1 MLKFVVPLIAF
12 GLLVGVFIKGL
23 DPERDLKKLPSPFLG
38 KEAPHFDLPRLKVPN
53 ERISNQAYDGE
64 VAIVNF
70 WATWCV
76 GCRQEHGF
84 LMELSRT
91 SDVPIYGI
99 DWRDQREPALQW
111 LSQLGDPY
119 VASGFDADSV
129 TGINWGVYGAPE
141 TFLIGKDGSVL
152 LKHLGPLSRDA
163 WENDFLPAIV
173 AAEGNQP

>member
-1 MLKFVVPLIAF
+1 MLKFAAPLIAF
-12 GLLVGVFIKGL
+12 GLLVGIFIKGL
-23 DPERDLKKLPSPFLG
+23 DPDRDLNALPSPFLG
-38 KEAPHFDLPRLKVPN
+38 KQAPAFDLPRLKVAN
-53 ERISNQAYDGE
+53 ERISNLAYAGD
-64 VAIVNF
+64 VAMVNF

-99 DWRDQREPALQW
+99 DWRDQRDLALQW
-111 LSQLGDPY
+111 LGKLGDPY

-141 TFLIGKDGSVL
+141 TFLIGKDGRVL
-152 LKHLGPLSRDA
+152 LKHLGPLHREV
-163 WENDFLPAIV
+163 WENEFLPVIATEK
-173 AAEGNQP
+173 ANQP